1 MVESLFRKGSVF
13 LTFLFLFLAGIN
25 TTVKAQDFE
34 EWKENYLN
42 EFEEFQNEYD
52 KQFHKML
59 QNEWKQFDIE
69 LSPDFYHKPKPDD
82 IPKVEEKE
90 PGKPKTSV
98 SLEKEQP
105 EENPQET
112 QEPVIETTREST
124 KEQQAEQ
131 SADLQQKTVVMN
143 PALGVNPT
151 FEPNVEQAKIQTNK
165 INYFDVPITYKY
177 YTAYK
182 TRVDR
187 PIGKKSISSFWKHL
201 STKDYPSFL
210 KQMQQVKSQLSL
222 NDYGYGQ
229 LLEDIGSQIYG
240 RNSQEATLFT
250 WFMLTQSGY
259 GTRVAYNSQGVYLLI
274 RTTPGVFRTT
284 YFTIDGSKYYG
295 LSFSEYHADLPDQ
308 LYTYE
313 GNYPKSEESKINLL
327 FANMPILPQ
336 QQETRMLSFGYEDTT
351 YTFEVPVNQQLIN
364 YFKNYPKANL
374 SLYLNSRM
382 DGSTHD
388 KLISS
393 LQPLLKGKSN
403 LEKAN
408 ILLRFVQESFEYQT
422 DQQQFNVEK
431 KMFPAETIY
440 YPASDCDDRSI
451 LFAYLIKHLTDLEYI
466 LVRYPGHLTPAVHFP
481 SNPPK
486 GSEVRQPI
494 THNGK
499 SYYIT
504 DPTYFGADAGMI
516 MTKYQDTQ
524 PAEIFDL

>member
-1 MVESLFRKGSVF
+1 MIISLLKRCSVF
-13 LTFLFLFLAGIN
+13 LAFLFLFLVSIN
-25 TTVKAQDFE
+25 TSVKAQDFE

-69 LSPDFYHKPKPDD
+69 LSPDFYHEPKPEV
-82 IPKVEEKE
+82 IPKVEKETEE
-90 PGKPKTSV
+90 PGNTVSPEEEEPEKNPKKTQGSV
-98 SLEKEQP
+98 LKTTEENKTEQQVEQP
-105 EENPQET
+105 SNTGQKAEAINP
-112 QEPVIETTREST
+112 
-124 KEQQAEQ
+124 EQ
-131 SADLQQKTVVMN
+131 
-143 PALGVNPT
+143 GVNPT
-151 FEPNVEQAKIQTNK
+151 FEPNVKQAEVQTNN
-165 INYFDVPITYKY
+165 ITYFNVPITYKY
-177 YTAYK
+177 YAAYK

-187 PIGKKSISSFWKHL
+187 PIGNKSISSFWKHL

-210 KQMQQVKSQLSL
+210 KQMQQIKSQLSL
-222 NDYGYGQ
+222 NDYGYAQ
-229 LLEDIGSQIYG
+229 LLEDIGNQIYG
-240 RNSQEATLFT
+240 ENSHEATLFT
-250 WFMLTQSGY
+250 WFMLTQAGY
-259 GTRVAYNSQGVYLLI
+259 GTRVAYNNQGVYLLI
-274 RTTPGVFRTT
+274 RTSPGVFRTT
-284 YFTIDGSKYYG
+284 YFTIDGAKYYG
-295 LSFSEYHADLPDQ
+295 LSFDDYHADLPNQ

-313 GNYPKSEESKINLL
+313 GAYPKSEEKELNLL
-327 FANMPILPQ
+327 FSSLPILPQ
-336 QQETRMLSFGYEDTT
+336 KQETRTLSFGYNDTT
-351 YTFEVPVNQQLIN
+351 YTFVVPVNQQIIN

-374 SLYLNSRM
+374 DLYLNSQM
-382 DGSTHD
+382 DGATHD

-451 LFAYLIKHLTDLEYI
+451 LFAYLIKHLTDLQYI

-481 SNPPK
+481 SNPPQ
-486 GSEVRQPI
+486 GTEVGQPI
-494 THNGK
+494 THNAK

-516 MTKYQDTQ
+516 MTKYQNTQ